1 MSKQL
6 FVDPNE
12 RRATGTIHF
21 EDIPVCTYKKT
32 VKDEVGNFTKEQL
45 VNIYRDMLTLR
56 EFETMINEIKI
67 NGQYCGVAYNH
78 PGPAHLSMGQ
88 EAAAVGEAFH
98 LDVNDFI
105 FGSHRAH
112 SDILAKGLSAI
123 EKLSDDELMDI
134 MKNFLGGDTLAVV
147 EKMPHKDVTDLA
159 INFLVYGAM
168 AEIFARTTGFT
179 SPPSAS
185 IPTTPSSAA
194 AAPSPWAR
202 RCTSGST
209 ASPASSS
216 PTWAT
221 APWGAAPCWRR

>member
-12 RRATGTIHF
+12 RRASGVIHF

-112 SDILAKGLSAI
+112 SRSQ
-123 EKLSDDELMDI
+123 
-134 MKNFLGGDTLAVV
+134 
-147 EKMPHKDVTDLA
+147 
-159 INFLVYGAM
+159 
-168 AEIFARTTGFT
+168 RTRG
-179 SPPSAS
+179 S
-185 IPTTPSSAA
+185 TTATRPGSRRSSA
-194 AAPSPWAR
+194 
-202 RCTSGST
+202 GSLGLLLRT
-209 ASPASSS
+209 
-216 PTWAT
+216 
-221 APWGAAPCWRR
+221 

>member
-6 FVDPNE
+6 YVDPDKV
-12 RRATGTIHF
+12 RASGTIHF
-21 EDIPVCTYKKT
+21 EDIPVNQYKKT
-32 VKDEVGNFTKEQL
+32 VKDELGNFTKEQF

-123 EKLSDDELMDI
+123 EKLSDEELMDI
-134 MKNFLGGDTLAVV
+134 MGLIPGAVTPLGVLNDTEHKVKVYLDKDFLSEPKRIGVHPNDNTATVWLHTEDLKEIIQSHGTELECV
-147 EKMPHKDVTDLA
+147 EL
-159 INFLVYGAM
+159 
-168 AEIFARTTGFT
+168 
-179 SPPSAS
+179 
-185 IPTTPSSAA
+185 
-194 AAPSPWAR
+194 
-202 RCTSGST
+202 
-209 ASPASSS
+209 
-216 PTWAT
+216 
-221 APWGAAPCWRR
+221 